1 MKIGPEL
8 ELLLACAKSRGAHD
22 TAAALRA
29 GALVTRLLSGT
40 FDAGRFA
47 ALAERQGLLPLA
59 YRRLRDSSQLSAAPR
74 ELSDSLRAKYAH
86 NAARALFLTSELC
99 RVLASFEREGI
110 EAIPYKGPA
119 LAVAAYGDASLR
131 QFVDLDILVRP
142 RDVDRATE
150 LLAAYGFEPH
160 FKLRNARE
168 RETFRRLSYVQLF
181 QRAEDDVAIELHW
194 NVAPRFFNFPLRVER
209 LWEHEG
215 RLALGGRQVRAVA
228 PEMLVLLLCV
238 HGNKDYWLRLEWL
251 TAIDA
256 LATRPGFDWPRL
268 IDEAKRHRAMRVL
281 LLGLGLAHELLDTTL
296 PGEVNRM
303 IDATPAVA
311 ALADDAKLSM
321 FADEARA
328 PALAG
333 QLRFHTRS
341 KDALRDRL
349 TYCARLA
356 LTTTPVDWAAL
367 DVPASLSFVHALAR
381 PLRLARKYLAAP
393 ARRAS

>member
-1 MKIGPEL
+1 LKIGPEL
-8 ELLLACAKSRGAHD
+8 ELLLACAKSRGAQNP
-22 TAAALRA
+22 AAAQET
-29 GALVTRLLSGT
+29 GALAARLLGGP
-40 FDAGRFA
+40 FCADDFA

-59 YRRLRDSSQLSAAPR
+59 YRRLRDSSQPAARDLSKA
-74 ELSDSLRAKYAH
+74 LRAKYAH
-86 NAARALFLTSELC
+86 NAARSIFLTSELC

-110 EAIPYKGPA
+110 DAIPYKGPA

-142 RDVDRATE
+142 REVMRATE
-150 LLAAYGFEPH
+150 LLAGSGFEPH
-160 FKLRNARE
+160 FKLRSERE
-168 RETFRRLSYVQLF
+168 RETFLRLSYVQLF
-181 QRAEDDVAIELHW
+181 QRAADDVAIELHW
-194 NVAPRFFNFPLRVER
+194 NVAPRFFNFPLRAER
-209 LWEHEG
+209 LWDHDG
-215 RLALGGRQVRAVA
+215 RVALGGRQVRAVA
-228 PEMLVLLLCV
+228 PELLVLLLCV

-251 TAIDA
+251 AAIDA
-256 LATRPGFDWPRL
+256 LSTRPGFDWPRL
-268 IDEAKRHRAMRVL
+268 VEEAKRHRAARVL
-281 LLGLGLAHELLDTTL
+281 LVGLYLARELLGAAM

-303 IDATPAVA
+303 IDTTPAVA
-311 ALADDAKLSM
+311 ALADEARRMM
-321 FADEARA
+321 FAQEARA

-341 KDALRDRL
+341 KDSLRDRL

-381 PLRLARKYLAAP
+381 PLRLARKYLVAP